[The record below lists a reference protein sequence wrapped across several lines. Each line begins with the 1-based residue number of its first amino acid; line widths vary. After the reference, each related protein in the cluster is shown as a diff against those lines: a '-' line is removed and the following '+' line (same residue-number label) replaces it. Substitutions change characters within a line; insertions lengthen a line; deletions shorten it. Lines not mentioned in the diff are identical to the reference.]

1 LLLANA
7 SADYSAVDPDVPE
20 PAAVLGV
27 HQGVA
32 WKWLRVD
39 ERLGD
44 GHP

>member
-1 LLLANA
+1 
-7 SADYSAVDPDVPE
+7 VPE